1 MKKTS
6 LLPLLICLA
15 LLSCQPERKS
25 HSSLYNSIDSLMIS
39 LNDTAQFNGNL
50 LVAKN
55 GKMIYQKSFG
65 FSNYD
70 TKEKLD
76 DSSMFE
82 LASVS
87 KQFTA
92 MGIMMLQERG
102 LLAYTDDVRKFVP
115 ELPYEGMTIRHFL
128 NHTSGIPDYEIEF
141 SKGWDPKKI
150 AFNDDMINLLAKNK
164 PVVLFKPGEKWE
176 YSNTAYAILATIIER
191 VAKKSFGAFL
201 AENIFMPLH
210 MTRTRIYNT
219 RRSSS
224 EKISNYAFGYI
235 YVDSLKKFVLPDS
248 VKETHFVY
256 TLDGIVGDGTVNSTT
271 GDLFLWNEALYTE
284 ALVKKGTLD
293 EAFISAKLND
303 GSVPFDLKREPIQ
316 YGFGWGIKIDS
327 VAGKIV
333 QHSGGW
339 PGYATF
345 IQRYIDNKDCIIL
358 LTNNSGRAMRQTLD
372 GISEKLKTQRTEA
385 E

>member
-1 MKKTS
+1 M
-6 LLPLLICLA
+6 
-15 LLSCQPERKS
+15 
-25 HSSLYNSIDSLMIS
+25 
-39 LNDTAQFNGNL
+39 
-50 LVAKN
+50 
-55 GKMIYQKSFG
+55 
-65 FSNYD
+65 
-70 TKEKLD
+70 
-76 DSSMFE
+76 
-82 LASVS
+82 
-87 KQFTA
+87 
-92 MGIMMLQERG
+92 
-102 LLAYTDDVRKFVP
+102 
-115 ELPYEGMTIRHFL
+115 
-128 NHTSGIPDYEIEF
+128 
-141 SKGWDPKKI
+141 
-150 AFNDDMINLLAKNK
+150 
-164 PVVLFKPGEKWE
+164 
-176 YSNTAYAILATIIER
+176 
-191 VAKKSFGAFL
+191 
-201 AENIFMPLH
+201 
-210 MTRTRIYNT
+210 
-219 RRSSS
+219 
-224 EKISNYAFGYI
+224 
-235 YVDSLKKFVLPDS
+235 KKFVLPDS